1 MAHRSLVAPH
11 LYDDVIPCLDFLTK
25 DLGVRVAV
33 LTNGNANLTSCTALG
48 KYLTLTLGNYHT
60 KKYTSF
66 FLCSFLMTFDV
77 DDTDFIVIFIILMTL
92 IFLYFV
98 FLILKYPLLTLT
110 HIHIRIHLHVHV
122 HVHVHVHIHS

>member
-48 KYLTLTLGNYHT
+48 KYLTLTLGEYQT
-60 KKYTSF
+60 KKYTAFFPLFLLHLMWIIQTSSSYSF
-66 FLCSFLMTFDV
+66 F
-77 DDTDFIVIFIILMTL
+77 ILRRY
-92 IFLYFV
+92 IY
-98 FLILKYPLLTLT
+98 ILFY
-110 HIHIRIHLHVHV
+110 
-122 HVHVHVHIHS
+122 

>member
-48 KYLTLTLGNYHT
+48 KYLTLTLGDYQT
-60 KKYTSF
+60 IKYSPF
-66 FLCSFLMTFDV
+66 FLCSYFMTLDV
-77 DDTDFIVIFIILMTL
+77 DNTDFFVIFIALITL
-92 IFLYFV
+92 IFL
-98 FLILKYPLLTLT
+98 
-110 HIHIRIHLHVHV
+110 
-122 HVHVHVHIHS
+122 